1 MIFKLGLKNLK
12 QNLFMN
18 ILIVLQMTTVF
29 VIVIAM
35 ISTIVSRFQLYV
47 PIKDKLNSKG
57 YFYYVEN
64 AINPETN
71 NTLRTT
77 DELYQLLDNAKSIT
91 AVYKPWINYEDKN
104 IETVSYDDEFIEMFT
119 PEMADG
125 NWFNLDKES
134 NDYIQLVVSEN
145 LYGLKTGDKI
155 FLDCFG
161 SEIKAEI
168 IGVMKDNAKTIG
180 FTISNNGKYDCRNTY
195 LNYCYDIEQK
205 PLFIFA
211 QKELKDKM
219 VTMQLNGP
227 VFVTYDTTVDDS
239 VIESNTEIMKKM
251 TTLSIT
257 VLSEMKDN
265 SLDYI
270 FEQIYTLLPILICV
284 LILTLVGAMSISA
297 LAAKKQLRN
306 YAVYYICGLKWKQ
319 CGWINCYSSFICA
332 FSSFFLSIIITVII
346 KRTEILGE
354 TVIEIDFWQIIGC
367 FITVLIYILLSMLL
381 PLKIIGNNTPNQ
393 VLKSN

>member
-18 ILIVLQMTTVF
+18 ILIILQMTTVF

-77 DELYQLLDNAKSIT
+77 DELYQLLDNTKSIT
-91 AVYKPWINYEDKN
+91 AVYKPWIKYEDKN

-119 PEMADG
+119 PEMVEG
-125 NWFNLDKES
+125 SWFNLNKES
-134 NDYIQLVVSEN
+134 NDVIQVVVSEN
-145 LYGLKTGDKI
+145 LYGLKVGDNI
-155 FLDCFG
+155 SLDCYG
-161 SEIKAEI
+161 SEIQAEI
-168 IGVMKDNAKTIG
+168 IGIMKDNTKTIG
-180 FTISNNGKYDCRNTY
+180 FTISKNGKYDCRNTY

-205 PLFIFA
+205 PLFIFS

-227 VFVTYDTTVDDS
+227 VFVTYDTTVDNS
-239 VIESNTEIMKKM
+239 VIESNTNIMKKM

-257 VLSEMKDN
+257 ELNEMKEN
-265 SLDYI
+265 SLNYI
-270 FEQIYTLLPILICV
+270 FEQIYALLPILICV

-297 LAAKKQLRN
+297 LATKKQLRN

-319 CGWINCYSSFICA
+319 CAWINCYSSLVCVI
-332 FSSFFLSIIITVII
+332 SSFFLSLIATVMVKKI
-346 KRTEILGE
+346 RILGE

-367 FITVLIYILLSMLL
+367 LITVLIYILLSMLL
-381 PLKIIGNNTPNQ
+381 PLKIIGKNTPNQ